1 MPYMLVTELVSKAKG
16 WSKADAPRN
25 IYCILVTEL
34 VFQPPIGSLKVL
46 MSRNNPS
53 IELTL
58 PVSHSDMD
66 PRVSRFDGHISTAS
80 RSSSK
85 LFGVNTQKKKI
96 WWQILL
102 SDFKLILE
110 YHCHLI
116 QLHRMNLTAQN
127 HANNHRNWW
136 WPTMLQCTQTKIFL
150 YVCAIVENVTF
161 NCSYIISPYH
171 IRKLVFFFISDV
183 ERSGFFIWA
192 LNT

>member
-1 MPYMLVTELVSKAKG
+1 MPDMTFTELVLNSRGWLKEVAPPNMPDMSVTELVSKSRGWLNEVALANMVYMLVTELVSKAKG

-96 WWQILL
+96 
-102 SDFKLILE
+102 
-110 YHCHLI
+110 
-116 QLHRMNLTAQN
+116 
-127 HANNHRNWW
+127 
-136 WPTMLQCTQTKIFL
+136 
-150 YVCAIVENVTF
+150 
-161 NCSYIISPYH
+161 
-171 IRKLVFFFISDV
+171 
-183 ERSGFFIWA
+183 
-192 LNT
+192 